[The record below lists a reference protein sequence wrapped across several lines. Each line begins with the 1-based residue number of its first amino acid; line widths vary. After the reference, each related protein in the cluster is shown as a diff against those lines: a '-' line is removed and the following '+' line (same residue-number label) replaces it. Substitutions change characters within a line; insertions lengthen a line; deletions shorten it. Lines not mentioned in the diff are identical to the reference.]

1 MAIGYLLIQA
11 RTAHDAL
18 PLSGAQIWVLD
29 GQEKS
34 IYHLITDESGE
45 TKKVSLE
52 TLDRSLS
59 LDPNYQGTPYISYHV
74 LAFANGFNTVH
85 IDGIP
90 ILEGETAIQP
100 IEFVPMRQSQRVPEV
115 TEIQIGPP
123 SPCPA
128 GVIRRCPIRI
138 RRYSARWSSQI
149 PSRCILELP
158 AALHPMSGYPSP
170 IM

>member
-100 IEFVPMRQSQRVPEV
+100 IEFVPMRQ
-115 TEIQIGPP
+115 
-123 SPCPA
+123 
-128 GVIRRCPIRI
+128 
-138 RRYSARWSSQI
+138 
-149 PSRCILELP
+149 
-158 AALHPMSGYPSP
+158 
-170 IM
+170 